1 MFDGSLSTL
10 DEVLDHY
17 AKGGMGHPNQD
28 PRVFPID
35 LTSDERS
42 DLLAFLAA
50 LNDTN
55 FVVRTTR
62 WVP

>member
-1 MFDGSLSTL
+1 
-10 DEVLDHY
+10 
-17 AKGGMGHPNQD
+17 MGHPNQD

>member
-1 MFDGSLSTL
+1 L

-17 AKGGMGHPNQD
+17 ANGGMGHPNQD

-35 LTSDERS
+35 LTSAERS

-50 LNDTN
+50 LNDTS
-55 FVVRTTR
+55 FVVRTAR

>member
-10 DEVLDHY
+10 EEVLDHY
-17 AKGGMGHPNQD
+17 ANGGMGHPNQD

-55 FVVRTTR
+55 FVVRTAR